1 MQGIWELAW
10 KFSKK
15 FFLSFPNK
23 LVNSKV
29 ADSLRSAFVFSQM
42 SKLMPHIYLLL
53 FKKVIL
59 YSQDDSSRRRV
70 KKSCF
75 VLNAAIIQ
83 LLATGPLGIITW
95 SPLLFSLPRHLFR
108 WLNHLFSFSTY
119 LDYIFL
125 RVRPGT
131 VARILCL
138 LKPYKFFTIMISATM
153 PFSEWKSASE
163 IYHN

>member
-1 MQGIWELAW
+1 MTVLQSVVYPYEHQSSIQKGC
-10 KFSKK
+10 SPN
-15 FFLSFPNK
+15 SF
-23 LVNSKV
+23 
-29 ADSLRSAFVFSQM
+29 QECT
-42 SKLMPHIYLLL
+42 YLLL

-59 YSQDDSSRRRV
+59 YSQDETSRRRV

-83 LLATGPLGIITW
+83 LLATGPLGIMTW

-108 WLNHLFSFSTY
+108 WLNHLLSFSTY